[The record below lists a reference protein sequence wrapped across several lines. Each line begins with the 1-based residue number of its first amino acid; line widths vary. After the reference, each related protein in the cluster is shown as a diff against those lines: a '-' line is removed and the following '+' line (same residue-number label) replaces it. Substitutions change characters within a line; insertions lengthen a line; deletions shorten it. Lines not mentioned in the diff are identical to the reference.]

1 MPDIDLSLTGSQIDS
16 ALTSVHNP
24 DPTPTSASTKMVTS
38 GGVHTALNDIQ
49 FANLNSNLP
58 VTDLSVTSNNT
69 TIPTTQAV
77 VNHVNTNSYVAAN
90 NIAYFTASDGSRTS
104 DGNIGGWTEVSDP
117 GNFCSINGSLIEIAG
132 NSICTVIFNG
142 GIRTGTGNTPSWDY
156 VYQLYDAATSS
167 AITDGINTTRGD
179 VKKIGSGNGYF
190 HTNVGGF
197 NKIGDSTPMFAG
209 IYLDRGNG
217 TAYYANVKIT
227 VIRHL

>member
-1 MPDIDLSLTGSQIDS
+1 MSDYDLSLTGAQIDA
-16 ALTSVHNP
+16 ALTKVHNA
-24 DPTPTSASTKMVTS
+24 DTTPVNGSTNMVTS
-38 GGVHTALNDIQ
+38 NGVHDAVNDIQ
-49 FANLNSNLP
+49 FANLNSNL
-58 VTDLSVTSNNT
+58 VSTDLSTGNNNI

-77 VNHVNTNSYVAAN
+77 VNHVNTNSYIAAN
-90 NIAYFTASDGSRTS
+90 NIAYFTAADGSRTS

-167 AITDGINTTRGD
+167 AITEGINTTRGD

-209 IYLDRGNG
+209 IYLDRANS